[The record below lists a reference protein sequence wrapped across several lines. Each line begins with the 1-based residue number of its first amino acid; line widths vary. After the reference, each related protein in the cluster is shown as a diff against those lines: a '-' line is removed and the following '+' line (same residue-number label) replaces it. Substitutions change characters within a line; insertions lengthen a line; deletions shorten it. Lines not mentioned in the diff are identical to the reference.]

1 MENIMI
7 SSYNFTR
14 KDEINS
20 VSATPLQNA
29 KGEIV
34 TVKGCAVTERP
45 DPDTGES
52 VKVGLLVTEEYGAMS
67 SISKTAIR
75 GIDMLID
82 YMTDENLEKCAIAI
96 RAGKSNAGREFI
108 TIEIQ

>member
-1 MENIMI
+1 MKAF
-7 SSYNFTR
+7 NFTR

-34 TVKGCAVTERP
+34 TVTGCAVTERE
-45 DPDTGES
+45 DTETHEM
-52 VKVGLLVTEEYGAMS
+52 KTVGLLVTKEYGAMS

-75 GIDMLID
+75 GIDVLVD
-82 YMTDENLEKCAIAI
+82 YMTEESINECAVAI
-96 RAGKSNAGREFI
+96 RAAKSNAGREFI

>member
-1 MENIMI
+1 MKAF
-7 SSYNFTR
+7 NFTR

-34 TVKGCAVTERP
+34 TVIGCAVTERE
-45 DPDTGES
+45 DAETHEM
-52 VKVGLLVTEEYGAMS
+52 KTVGLLITKEYGAMS

-75 GIDMLID
+75 GIDMLVD
-82 YMTDENLEKCAIAI
+82 YMVDMEADEDVTECAVAI

>member
-1 MENIMI
+1 MKAF
-7 SSYNFTR
+7 NFTR

-34 TVKGCAVTERP
+34 TVIGCAVTERE
-45 DPDTGES
+45 DNETHEM
-52 VKVGLLVTEEYGAMS
+52 KTVGLLVTKEYGAMS

-75 GIDMLID
+75 GIDMLVD
-82 YMTDENLEKCAIAI
+82 YMTEESLTECAVAI

>member
-1 MENIMI
+1 MVKAF
-7 SSYNFTR
+7 NFTR

-29 KGEIV
+29 KNEIV
-34 TVKGCAVTERP
+34 TVIGGAITERP
-45 DPDTGES
+45 DHETGEAIS
-52 VKVGLLVTEEYGAMS
+52 VGLLVTREYGAMS
-67 SISKTAIR
+67 CISKTAIR

-82 YMTDENLEKCAIAI
+82 YMTDEQLTECSVLIK
-96 RAGKSNAGREFI
+96 AGKSNAGREFI

>member
-1 MENIMI
+1 MKAF
-7 SSYNFTR
+7 NFTR

-34 TVKGCAVTERP
+34 TVIGCAVTERE
-45 DPDTGES
+45 DNETHEM
-52 VKVGLLVTEEYGAMS
+52 KTVGLLVTREYGAMS

-75 GIDMLID
+75 GIDMLVD
-82 YMTDENLEKCAIAI
+82 YMTEESLTECAVAI

>member
-1 MENIMI
+1 MKAF
-7 SSYNFTR
+7 NFTR

-34 TVKGCAVTERP
+34 TVVGCAVTERP
-45 DPDTGES
+45 DADTGELKS
-52 VKVGLLVTEEYGAMS
+52 VGLLVTKEYGAMS
-67 SISKTAIR
+67 CISKTAIR
-75 GIDMLID
+75 GIDMLVD
-82 YMTDENLEKCAIAI
+82 YMTDETLNECKVAI

>member
-1 MENIMI
+1 MK
-7 SSYNFTR
+7 SFNFTR

-34 TVKGCAVTERP
+34 TVTGCAITERP
-45 DPDTGES
+45 DADTGEMKS
-52 VKVGLLVTEEYGAMS
+52 VGLLITKEYGAMS
-67 SISKTAIR
+67 CISKTAIR

-82 YMTDENLEKCAIAI
+82 YMDDMKSDEGVTECAIAI
-96 RAGKSNAGREFI
+96 RAGKSNSNREFI

>member
-1 MENIMI
+1 MKAF
-7 SSYNFTR
+7 NFTR

-34 TVKGCAVTERP
+34 TVIGCAVTERE
-45 DPDTGES
+45 DAETHEM
-52 VKVGLLVTEEYGAMS
+52 KTVGLLITKEYGAMS

-75 GIDMLID
+75 GIDMLVD
-82 YMTDENLEKCAIAI
+82 YMVDMEADEGVTECAVAI

>member
-1 MENIMI
+1 MKAF
-7 SSYNFTR
+7 NFTR

-29 KGEIV
+29 KGEVV
-34 TVKGCAVTERP
+34 TVVGCAVTERE
-45 DPDTGES
+45 DNETHEM
-52 VKVGLLVTEEYGAMS
+52 KTVGLLVTKEYGAMS

-75 GIDMLID
+75 GIDMLVD
-82 YMTDENLEKCAIAI
+82 YMTEESLTEVCVAI

-108 TIEIQ
+108 TLEIQ

>member
-1 MENIMI
+1 MKAF
-7 SSYNFTR
+7 NFTR

-34 TVKGCAVTERP
+34 TVVGCAVTERE
-45 DPDTGES
+45 DAETHEM
-52 VKVGLLVTEEYGAMS
+52 KTVGLLVTKEYGAMS

-75 GIDMLID
+75 GIDMLVD
-82 YMTDENLEKCAIAI
+82 YMTEEKLTECLVAI

>member
-1 MENIMI
+1 MKAF
-7 SSYNFTR
+7 NFTR

-34 TVKGCAVTERP
+34 TVIGCAVTERE
-45 DPDTGES
+45 DNETHEM
-52 VKVGLLVTEEYGAMS
+52 KTVGLLVTKEYGAMS

-75 GIDMLID
+75 GIDMLVD
-82 YMTDENLEKCAIAI
+82 YMDEENLTECAVAI

>member
-1 MENIMI
+1 MK
-7 SSYNFTR
+7 SFNFTR

-34 TVKGCAVTERP
+34 TVKGCAITERP
-45 DPDTGES
+45 DADTGEMKS
-52 VKVGLLVTEEYGAMS
+52 VGLLVTEEYGAMS
-67 SISKTAIR
+67 CISKTAIR

-82 YMTDENLEKCAIAI
+82 YMTDENLSEVSVAI

-108 TIEIQ
+108 TLEIK

>member
-1 MENIMI
+1 MK
-7 SSYNFTR
+7 SFNFTR

-34 TVKGCAVTERP
+34 TVKGCAITERP
-45 DPDTGES
+45 DADTGEMKS
-52 VKVGLLVTEEYGAMS
+52 VGLLVTEEYGAMS
-67 SISKTAIR
+67 CISKTAIR

-82 YMTDENLEKCAIAI
+82 YMTDENLSEVSVAI

-108 TIEIQ
+108 TLEIQ

>member
-1 MENIMI
+1 MKAF
-7 SSYNFTR
+7 NFTR

-34 TVKGCAVTERP
+34 TVVGCAVTERP
-45 DPDTGES
+45 DADTGELKS
-52 VKVGLLVTEEYGAMS
+52 VGLLVTKEYGAMS
-67 SISKTAIR
+67 CISKTAIR
-75 GIDMLID
+75 GIDMLVD
-82 YMTDENLEKCAIAI
+82 YMTDEEANGMTECKVAI

>member
-1 MENIMI
+1 MLK
-7 SSYNFTR
+7 SYNFTR

-34 TVKGCAVTERP
+34 NVIGGAISERA
-45 DPDTGES
+45 DNETGEM
-52 VKVGLLVTEEYGAMS
+52 VTVGLLVTKEYGAMS
-67 SISKTAIR
+67 CISKTAIR

-82 YMTDENLEKCAIAI
+82 YMNDEKLDTCAIAVK
-96 RAGKSNAGREFI
+96 AGKSNAGREFI

>member
-1 MENIMI
+1 MNAFI
-7 SSYNFTR
+7 FTR

-20 VSATPLQNA
+20 VSATPLQSA

-34 TVKGCAVTERP
+34 TVKGCAITERP
-45 DPDTGES
+45 DADTGEMKS
-52 VKVGLLVTEEYGAMS
+52 VGLLITEEYGVMS
-67 SISKTAIR
+67 CISKTAIR
-75 GIDMLID
+75 GIDMLMD
-82 YMTDENLEKCAIAI
+82 YMDDLSADENIDTCKVAI

>member
-1 MENIMI
+1 MKAF
-7 SSYNFTR
+7 NFTR

-34 TVKGCAVTERP
+34 TVKGCAITERP
-45 DPDTGES
+45 DADTGEMKS
-52 VKVGLLVTEEYGAMS
+52 VGLLVTEEYGAMS
-67 SISKTAIR
+67 CISKTAIR
-75 GIDMLID
+75 GIDMLVD
-82 YMTDENLEKCAIAI
+82 YMTDENLDSCAVAI

>member
-1 MENIMI
+1 MKAF
-7 SSYNFTR
+7 NFTR

-34 TVKGCAVTERP
+34 TVIGCAVTERE
-45 DPDTGES
+45 DNETHEM
-52 VKVGLLVTEEYGAMS
+52 KTVGLLVTKEYGAMS

-75 GIDMLID
+75 GIDMLVD
-82 YMTDENLEKCAIAI
+82 YMNDESLTECAVAI

>member
-1 MENIMI
+1 MKAF
-7 SSYNFTR
+7 NFTR

-34 TVKGCAVTERP
+34 TVIGCAVTERE
-45 DPDTGES
+45 DNETHEM
-52 VKVGLLVTEEYGAMS
+52 KTVGLLVTKEYGAMS

-75 GIDMLID
+75 GIDMLVD
-82 YMTDENLEKCAIAI
+82 YMNDENLNECAVAI

>member
-1 MENIMI
+1 MKAF
-7 SSYNFTR
+7 NFTR

-34 TVKGCAVTERP
+34 TVVGCAVTERE
-45 DPDTGES
+45 DAETHEM
-52 VKVGLLVTEEYGAMS
+52 KTVGLLVTKEYGAMS

-75 GIDMLID
+75 GIDMLVD
-82 YMTDENLEKCAIAI
+82 YMTEENLTECLVAI

>member
-1 MENIMI
+1 MKAF
-7 SSYNFTR
+7 NFTR

-34 TVKGCAVTERP
+34 TVVGCAVTERE
-45 DPDTGES
+45 DNETHEM
-52 VKVGLLVTEEYGAMS
+52 KTVGLLVTKEYGAMS

-75 GIDMLID
+75 GIDMLVD
-82 YMTDENLEKCAIAI
+82 YMNEENLTEVGVAI

-108 TIEIQ
+108 TLEIQ